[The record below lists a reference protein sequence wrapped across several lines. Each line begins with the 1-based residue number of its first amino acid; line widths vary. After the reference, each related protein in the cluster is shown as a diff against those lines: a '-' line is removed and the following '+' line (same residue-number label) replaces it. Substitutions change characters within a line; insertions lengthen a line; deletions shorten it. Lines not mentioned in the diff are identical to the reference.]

1 MRRPL
6 SGQVLPASSLFSTRS
21 MPARGCG
28 GHGAPQGRWRARGS
42 PGQACGG
49 PSSGCPPSVPT
60 PLGPFPAQV
69 LVDIDQVKSRM
80 QLAVQSLQEADKW
93 STLSAD
99 IEETF
104 KTQVG
109 SLFTA
114 VAKSLLVR
122 QPVTQHP
129 DTLMGRT
136 VRRPGEGRARGP
148 GLPPRRLAPPAC
160 PQPLSPRVAQKPRN
174 KRRDTEQ
181 TAPRSAGS
189 WALGCG
195 QATRNATALAHRGD
209 VSWCRGRSAL
219 ACKAR

>member
-1 MRRPL
+1 MRRPF
-6 SGQVLPASSLFSTRS
+6 SGRVLPASSLFSTRS

-109 SLFTA
+109 SLFMA
-114 VAKSLLVR
+114 VAKSLPVR

-129 DTLMGRT
+129 DALMGQT
-136 VRRPGEGRARGP
+136 VRRPWASTPAPCTPCLPAAAQSPGGSEAPEQKAGHGANGPSERGLPGP
-148 GLPPRRLAPPAC
+148 GLRAG
-160 PQPLSPRVAQKPRN
+160 
-174 KRRDTEQ
+174 DT
-181 TAPRSAGS
+181 
-189 WALGCG
+189 
-195 QATRNATALAHRGD
+195 
-209 VSWCRGRSAL
+209 
-219 ACKAR
+219 